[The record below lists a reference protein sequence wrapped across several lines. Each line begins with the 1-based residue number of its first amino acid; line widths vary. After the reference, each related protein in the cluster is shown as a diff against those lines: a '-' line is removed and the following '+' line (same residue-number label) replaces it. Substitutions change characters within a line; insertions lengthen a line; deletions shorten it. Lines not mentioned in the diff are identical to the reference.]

1 MSEWVARRCL
11 VAGRVQGV
19 FYRASTRQRA
29 IELGLTGHARNLDD
43 GRVEVLACGEST
55 AVAALCDWLWHG
67 SPASQ
72 VTSVEIEEI
81 GVSDLGRRPAEFR
94 GA

>member
-1 MSEWVARRCL
+1 MGEWIARRCL

-29 IELGLTGHARNLDD
+29 VELGVTGHARNLAD
-43 GRVEVLACGEST
+43 GRVEVLACGDST
-55 AVAALCDWLWHG
+55 AVAALCDWLWQG

-72 VTSVEIEEI
+72 VTSVEIEEA
-81 GVSDLGRRPAEFR
+81 GVPEPGGRPGEFR
-94 GA
+94 TA

>member
-1 MSEWVARRCL
+1 MSEWIARRCL

-19 FYRASTRQRA
+19 FYRASTRERA

-43 GRVEVLACGEST
+43 GRVEVLVCGDPV
-55 AVAALCDWLWHG
+55 AVATLCDWLWHG

-72 VTSVEIEEI
+72 VVSVEIEDLV
-81 GVSDLGRRPAEFR
+81 VSDPARRPAEFR
-94 GA
+94 TG

>member
-1 MSEWVARRCL
+1 MGELVARRCL
-11 VAGRVQGV
+11 VSGRVQGV

-29 IELGLTGHARNLDD
+29 IELGVTGYARNLPD
-43 GRVEVLACGEST
+43 GRVEVLACGDPT

-72 VTSVEIEEI
+72 VTSVKVEEA
-81 GVSDLGRRPAEFR
+81 GVPDPGGRPGEFR
-94 GA
+94 TA